1 MKIASHKW
9 TVLGPKDTDAYLV
22 FVSKIIF
29 GFRNTNS
36 RNPSHLK
43 FQKAEFYP
51 KENWSSKFS
60 LGITI

>member
-51 KENWSSKFS
+51 KEN
-60 LGITI
+60 